1 MWRQVRLY
9 KSLPQDAP
17 DTTTAP
23 AGNTRRERVKLLGY
37 MIGTAIFFSVTL
49 FISFFLVIVTINSTK
64 IPADV
69 ASNILMLGL
78 VPPSVA
84 TFLLF
89 TKVFGRFI

>member
-1 MWRQVRLY
+1 LARNA
-9 KSLPQDAP
+9 AP
-17 DTTTAP
+17 VDS
-23 AGNTRRERVKLLGY
+23 RRDKLKLLGY
-37 MIGTAIFFSVTL
+37 MVGTAMFFGVTL
-49 FISFFLVIVTINSTK
+49 LISFFLIIVAINSIK
-64 IPADV
+64 IPAEV

>member
-1 MWRQVRLY
+1 MARNAAVDP
-9 KSLPQDAP
+9 S
-17 DTTTAP
+17 
-23 AGNTRRERVKLLGY
+23 RRDKLKLLGY
-37 MIGTAIFFSVTL
+37 MVGTALFFGVTL
-49 FISFFLVIVTINSTK
+49 LISFFLVIVAINSIK
-64 IPADV
+64 IPAEV

>member
-1 MWRQVRLY
+1 MARNAAADP
-9 KSLPQDAP
+9 S
-17 DTTTAP
+17 
-23 AGNTRRERVKLLGY
+23 RRDKLKLLGY
-37 MIGTAIFFSVTL
+37 MVGTALFFGVTL
-49 FISFFLVIVTINSTK
+49 LISFFLIIVAINSIK
-64 IPADV
+64 IPTEV

>member
-1 MWRQVRLY
+1 LARNAAADH
-9 KSLPQDAP
+9 S
-17 DTTTAP
+17 
-23 AGNTRRERVKLLGY
+23 RRDKLKLLGY
-37 MIGTAIFFSVTL
+37 MVGTAMFFGVTL
-49 FISFFLVIVTINSTK
+49 LISFFLIIVAINSIM
-64 IPADV
+64 IPAEV

>member
-1 MWRQVRLY
+1 LAHNAAADH
-9 KSLPQDAP
+9 S
-17 DTTTAP
+17 
-23 AGNTRRERVKLLGY
+23 RRDKLKLLGY
-37 MIGTAIFFSVTL
+37 MMGTAMFFGVTL
-49 FISFFLVIVTINSTK
+49 LISFFLIIVAINSIM
-64 IPADV
+64 IPAEV

>member
-1 MWRQVRLY
+1 MARNAAADP
-9 KSLPQDAP
+9 S
-17 DTTTAP
+17 
-23 AGNTRRERVKLLGY
+23 RRDKLKLLGY
-37 MIGTAIFFSVTL
+37 MVGTAVFFGVTL
-49 FISFFLVIVTINSTK
+49 LISFFLVIVAINSIK
-64 IPADV
+64 IPAEV

>member
-1 MWRQVRLY
+1 MQ
-9 KSLPQDAP
+9 SADHS
-17 DTTTAP
+17 
-23 AGNTRRERVKLLGY
+23 RRDKLKLLGY
-37 MIGTAIFFSVTL
+37 MVGTAMFFSVTL
-49 FISFFLVIVTINSTK
+49 LISFFLIIVAINSIK
-64 IPADV
+64 IPAEV

>member
-1 MWRQVRLY
+1 MARNAAAY
-9 KSLPQDAP
+9 SS
-17 DTTTAP
+17 
-23 AGNTRRERVKLLGY
+23 RRDKLKLLGY
-37 MIGTAIFFSVTL
+37 MVGTALFFGVTL
-49 FISFFLVIVTINSTK
+49 LISFFLVIVAINSIK
-64 IPADV
+64 IPAEV

>member
-1 MWRQVRLY
+1 MARNAAADP
-9 KSLPQDAP
+9 S
-17 DTTTAP
+17 
-23 AGNTRRERVKLLGY
+23 RRDKLKLLGY
-37 MIGTAIFFSVTL
+37 MVGTAMFFGVTL
-49 FISFFLVIVTINSTK
+49 LISFFLIIVAINSIK
-64 IPADV
+64 IPAEI

>member
-1 MWRQVRLY
+1 MAHN
-9 KSLPQDAP
+9 DATVSEP
-17 DTTTAP
+17 
-23 AGNTRRERVKLLGY
+23 NRREKVKLLAY
-37 MIGTAIFFSVTL
+37 MIGTAVFFSVTL
-49 FISFFLVIVTINSTK
+49 LISFFLVIVAINAIK

-89 TKVFGRFI
+89 TKVFDRFL

>member
-1 MWRQVRLY
+1 MARNAAAADP
-9 KSLPQDAP
+9 S
-17 DTTTAP
+17 
-23 AGNTRRERVKLLGY
+23 RRDKLKLLGY
-37 MIGTAIFFSVTL
+37 MVGTALFFGVTL
-49 FISFFLVIVTINSTK
+49 LISFFLVIVAINSIK
-64 IPADV
+64 IPAEV

>member
-1 MWRQVRLY
+1 MARN
-9 KSLPQDAP
+9 A
-17 DTTTAP
+17 A
-23 AGNTRRERVKLLGY
+23 AGNSGRDKLKLLGY
-37 MIGTAIFFSVTL
+37 MVGTALFFGMTL
-49 FISFFLVIVTINSTK
+49 LISFFLVIVAINSIK
-64 IPADV
+64 IPAEV

>member
-1 MWRQVRLY
+1 M
-9 KSLPQDAP
+9 AHN
-17 DTTTAP
+17 DTAAAEP
-23 AGNTRRERVKLLGY
+23 SRREKVKLLGY
-37 MIGTAIFFSVTL
+37 MIGTAVFFSVTL
-49 FISFFLVIVTINSTK
+49 LISFFLMIVAINAIK

-89 TKVFGRFI
+89 TKVFDRFL